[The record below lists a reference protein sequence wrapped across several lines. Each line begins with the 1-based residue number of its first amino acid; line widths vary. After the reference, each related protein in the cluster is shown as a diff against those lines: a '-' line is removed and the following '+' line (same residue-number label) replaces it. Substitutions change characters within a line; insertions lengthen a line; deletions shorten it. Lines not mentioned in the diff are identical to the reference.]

1 MSKEDYLR
9 PNKATQFGK
18 DNQPSPEAKSAGK
31 KRKRILKEIAE
42 QLITGKSK
50 KALESLADYL
60 GIEVDEIDLKLA
72 MHIKMIEKV
81 LKEGDVR
88 AYNSIM
94 DRLEG
99 KPKQAIDH
107 TTKGE
112 KIQDRQFEVKI
123 IPPPGDNE

>member
-1 MSKEDYLR
+1 MSKEDNLK
-9 PNKATQFGK
+9 PENGVKFGK
-18 DNQPSPEAKSAGK
+18 DNQPSPEAKKTGRM
-31 KRKRILKEIAE
+31 RKRVLKEISE
-42 QLITGKSK
+42 QLVTGDSK
-50 KALESLADYL
+50 EALKNLADYL

-112 KIQDRQFEVKI
+112 KIQERQFEVKI
-123 IPPPGDNE
+123 IPPPEG